1 MKEIALS
8 SPSATTLYAGG
19 IFTEAI
25 TLGRSVDSQGGFDV
39 FWARYDLT
47 VGGENPV
54 PTIETVT
61 PLEAT
66 PRGGSALTITGAN
79 FGNAMGAITVTLGE
93 VDVPTENLSINEEGT
108 TINLTTP
115 PLTPGRYVL
124 RVQVADQSATFAQEI
139 TVPGD
144 PDGDYLPPTISYSA
158 LELLDAGTRNFALSA
173 QITDPSGIEEVTV
186 EFLKI
191 RENPNTTAWKRIRAA
206 QESNTNTYSAGL
218 EGSDL
223 DELGLQTRFIATDKA
238 GNTDTSAVGYTYRNY
253 PLEQPLP
260 LTGLS
265 RALTVPTAADYNL
278 LAIPLRD
285 QSVRQAFAA
294 LGEYDPQQ
302 WRAWRLTSGGEGE
315 YQEFTEGWSG
325 SLIPGEGCML
335 IYTPEVDF
343 RAAGAVVEANYEQP
357 YMITLKPGFNLI
369 GNPYN
374 FAFNWEQ
381 VLRSNQQDP
390 AEFRLK
396 TFDGTFAEDTRL
408 EPLEGGLVV
417 NPRQTDVIVSLPV
430 TRGGDSGGR
439 VSMGANQ
446 ASLTGMDWEVPLTL
460 EGATTTTGG
469 IGMRHDAQAGYDR
482 YDDFTVPRLADYLE
496 LNSRHPEF
504 FLSKF
509 SKDIVPTADEHVWE
523 LEVATAQSGA
533 TLTLSWEHPE
543 LRNGEE
549 QLLLLDP
556 NKLQPIDMRKVSQY
570 TFTVRGTI
578 HSLKILYGSPEA
590 LQRLIL
596 TDQVAVGMAYPNP
609 AAEQVV
615 IPVKLSQP
623 AGATLEIYDATGRRI
638 WHQSHSLSAGYQTL
652 RWQRQTFQGQ
662 TAPKGL
668 YWYRLHL
675 SGEEEEWSGKVL
687 LQ

>member
-1 MKEIALS
+1 M
-8 SPSATTLYAGG
+8 
-19 IFTEAI
+19 
-25 TLGRSVDSQGGFDV
+25 
-39 FWARYDLT
+39 
-47 VGGENPV
+47 
-54 PTIETVT
+54 
-61 PLEAT
+61 
-66 PRGGSALTITGAN
+66 
-79 FGNAMGAITVTLGE
+79 TLGE
-93 VDVPTENLSINEEGT
+93 IDVPAENVLVNEEGT
-108 TINLTTP
+108 AITLTTP
-115 PLTPGRYVL
+115 PLTPGQYTL
-124 RVQVADQSATFAQEI
+124 RVQVAEQSATFAQEI

-144 PDGDYLPPTISYSA
+144 PNGDYLPPTISFSA
-158 LELLDAGTRNFALSA
+158 LKLLEAGTRNFVLSA
-173 QITDPSGIEEVTV
+173 QVTDPSGIEEVVV

-191 RENPNTTAWKRIRAA
+191 RENPNTTAWKRLSAA
-206 QESNTNTYSAGL
+206 QEGDTDTYSAGL

-238 GNTDTSAVGYTYRNY
+238 GNTDTSAIDYTYQNY
-253 PLEQPLP
+253 SREQPLL

-265 RALTVPTAADYNL
+265 QAASLPTAADYNL
-278 LAIPLRD
+278 LALPLRD

-302 WRAWRLTSGGEGE
+302 WRVWRLASGGEGE
-315 YQEFTEGWSG
+315 YQEFTERWTGA
-325 SLIPGEGCML
+325 LTPGEGYML

-357 YMITLKPGFNLI
+357 YTIILKPGFNLI

-374 FAFNWEQ
+374 FVLNWEQ
-381 VLRSNQQDP
+381 VLRANQQDP

-396 TFDGTFAEDTRL
+396 TFNGTFTEDTRL

-417 NPRQTDVIVSLPV
+417 NPRETDVIVSLPV
-430 TRGGDSGGR
+430 TRGGSSGGR
-439 VSMGANQ
+439 MS
-446 ASLTGMDWEVPLTL
+446 ASTHQRPLTGTDWEVPLTL
-460 EGATTTTGG
+460 EGTTITQGG
-469 IGMRHDAQAGYDR
+469 IGMHHDAQSGYDP

-496 LNSRHPEF
+496 LNSHHPEF

-509 SKDIVPTADEHVWE
+509 SKDIVPTATEHVWE
-523 LEVATAQSGA
+523 LAVATAQPGA

-543 LRNGEE
+543 LRDGEQ

-556 NKLQPIDMRKVSQY
+556 NRLQPIDMWKVGQY
-570 TFTVRGTI
+570 TFTVRGTT
-578 HSLKILYGSPEA
+578 HPLKILYGSPEA

-596 TDQVAVGMAYPNP
+596 TDQVAVGIAYPNP

-615 IPVKLSQP
+615 IPVKLPQP
-623 AGATLEIYDATGRRI
+623 AEAMLEIYDATGRRV
-638 WHQSHSLSAGYQTL
+638 WRQSHSLSAGYQTL
-652 RWQRQTFQGQ
+652 RWQRQILQGQ
-662 TAPKGL
+662 AAPKGL